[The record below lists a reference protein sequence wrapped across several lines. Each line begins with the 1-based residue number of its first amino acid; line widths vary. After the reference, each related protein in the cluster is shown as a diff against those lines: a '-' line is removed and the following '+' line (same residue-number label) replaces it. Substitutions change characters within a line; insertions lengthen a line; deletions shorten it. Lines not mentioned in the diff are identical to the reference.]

1 MKTIAP
7 VVALVVAGL
16 VTLSSA
22 PADVLIADFVI
33 TDGSASGGQVTFTL
47 SGNETIAGGLTS
59 TAGNI
64 LGLAFDC
71 ADHFVPSGFFA
82 GDYYDTAWFDMYG
95 VQASGIA
102 TSGNPATSL
111 TWTIGSPGDFT

>member
-1 MKTIAP
+1 MKSIAR

-16 VTLSSA
+16 VTL
-22 PADVLIADFVI
+22 F
-33 TDGSASGGQVTFTL
+33 
-47 SGNETIAGGLTS
+47 
-59 TAGNI
+59 
-64 LGLAFDC
+64 C

-82 GDYYDTAWFDMYG
+82 GDHYDTAWFDMYG

-111 TWTIGSPGDFT
+111 TWTIGNPGEFT